1 MNIEVGDIVQ
11 TIFYEKNMDIV
22 PLKVL
27 IVEVVDEGRIYRAVR
42 TDDMRKGE
50 FNLNL
55 YSITDFEKVVDHI
68 KFVSLISTAIES
80 RRVVNGENSR

>member
-1 MNIEVGDIVQ
+1 MKIEVGDIVQ
-11 TIFYEKNMDIV
+11 TIFYEKNMNIV

-27 IVEVVDEGRIYRAVR
+27 IMEVVDKGKTYRAVR

-50 FNLNL
+50 FNLSL
-55 YSITDFEKVVDHI
+55 YNIESLEKVVDHI

-80 RRVVNGENSR
+80 RRVVNGENNR

>member
-27 IVEVVDEGRIYRAVR
+27 IVEVVDEERIYRAVR

-55 YSITDFEKVVDHI
+55 YNITDFEKVVDHI
-68 KFVSLISTAIES
+68 KFVNLISTAIES
-80 RRVVNGENSR
+80 RRVVNGENSK

>member
-1 MNIEVGDIVQ
+1 MKIEVGDIVQ
-11 TIFYEKNMDIV
+11 TIFYEKDMDIV

-27 IVEVVDEGRIYRAVR
+27 IVGIVDEGRTFRAVR

-55 YSITDFEKVVDHI
+55 YSVASFEKVVDHI
-68 KFVSLISTAIES
+68 KFASLISTAIEN
-80 RRVVNGENSR
+80 RRIANGENSK